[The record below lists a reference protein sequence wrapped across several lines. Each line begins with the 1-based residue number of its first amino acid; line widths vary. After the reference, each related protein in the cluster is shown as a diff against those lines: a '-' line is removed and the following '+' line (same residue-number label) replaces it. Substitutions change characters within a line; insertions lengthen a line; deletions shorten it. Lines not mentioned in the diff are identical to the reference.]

1 MDKRII
7 VEPLKGIDEISFGI
21 SREEVRKYFGNN
33 FEEFKKSKFSKN
45 TTDDYGYCH
54 IFYDK
59 DNKFE
64 AIEFFDEVTIII
76 DDIIVFPNRIEVIK
90 KVSDDFEKDEE
101 SYISKEKSIG
111 IYAPNDIMESILL
124 GMKGYYR

>member
-1 MDKRII
+1 MDRKII
-7 VEPLKGIDEISFGI
+7 VEPLKGIDGILFGI
-21 SREEVRKYFGNN
+21 DRGEVRKYFGNN

-54 IFYDK
+54 IFYDE

-111 IYAPNDIMESILL
+111 IYAPNDRMESILL
-124 GMKGYYR
+124 GIKGYYR

>member
-7 VEPLKGIDEISFGI
+7 VEPVKGIDEISFGI

>member
-1 MDKRII
+1 MDRKIV
-7 VEPLKGIDEISFGI
+7 VEPLKGIDGILFGI
-21 SREEVRKYFGNN
+21 DRGEVRKYFGNN

-54 IFYDK
+54 IFYDE

-111 IYAPNDIMESILL
+111 IYAPNDRMESILL
-124 GMKGYYR
+124 GIKGYYR

>member
-124 GMKGYYR
+124 GMKVYYE

>member
-7 VEPLKGIDEISFGI
+7 VEPLKGIDEISVGI

>member
-124 GMKGYYR
+124 GMKGYYE

>member
-7 VEPLKGIDEISFGI
+7 VEPLKGIDGISFGI

-54 IFYDK
+54 IFYDE

-124 GMKGYYR
+124 GIKRYYE

>member
-1 MDKRII
+1 MDRKIV
-7 VEPLKGIDEISFGI
+7 VEPLKGIDGILFGI
-21 SREEVRKYFGNN
+21 DRGEVRKYFGNN

-54 IFYDK
+54 IFYDE

-111 IYAPNDIMESILL
+111 IYAPNNRMESILL
-124 GMKGYYR
+124 GIKGYYR

>member
-1 MDKRII
+1 MDRKII
-7 VEPLKGIDEISFGI
+7 VEPLKRIDGILFGIDRG
-21 SREEVRKYFGNN
+21 EVRKYFGNN

-54 IFYDK
+54 IFYDE

-111 IYAPNDIMESILL
+111 IYAPNDRMESILL
-124 GMKGYYR
+124 GIKGYYR

>member
-1 MDKRII
+1 MDRKIV
-7 VEPLKGIDEISFGI
+7 VEPLKGINGILFGI
-21 SREEVRKYFGNN
+21 DRGEVRKYFGNN

-54 IFYDK
+54 IFYDE

-111 IYAPNDIMESILL
+111 IYAPNNRMESILL
-124 GMKGYYR
+124 GIKGYYR

>member
-59 DNKFE
+59 DNKIE

-124 GMKGYYR
+124 GMKGYYE